1 MASPVPGFLNSGD
14 YGNYGNYGNL
24 LSVSTTPAPSQI
36 SSTTPILDRL
46 VPPPALSAKP
56 NRETPR
62 WIGYVIAI
70 VAVFVPSLW
79 IWLMMTSATVLH
91 WSSAPLDRIN
101 RAIDP
106 PVPYTELML
115 LWRFLAPML
124 ALLAVTVVH
133 ELGHVIAGKLV
144 GFQLVSAYFG
154 RLQIIP
160 PFHLR
165 WHRTDPLPGAA
176 AFIRHLPVH
185 SEHLRLRAMAV
196 YAAGPAANFA
206 CALAFFFLPPLG
218 IFFIW
223 FGAFSIMTAV
233 FNLLPFRRRS
243 LTFDGLR
250 ILRLL
255 RNTGEQ
261 ERALAIMQLSADLHS
276 GTEPE
281 NLRPEFLALAT
292 AIQDNSVFTVYGHH
306 FAYLAA
312 YYKHDDVEAARL
324 LEICLQYSSLAPAK
338 VRESM
343 FGCAVDFQASRR
355 KRLDLARQ
363 WFADIPETP
372 LTPGLR
378 SHMEATILEAEG
390 DLQGALKKLDE
401 AETVIRQSPEANLRA
416 ALLRFFQRWRKE
428 LEAQLAAKA

>member
-1 MASPVPGFLNSGD
+1 MAV
-14 YGNYGNYGNL
+14 L
-24 LSVSTTPAPSQI
+24 L
-36 SSTTPILDRL
+36 
-46 VPPPALSAKP
+46 P
-56 NRETPR
+56 NRTQ
-62 WIGYVIAI
+62 G
-70 VAVFVPSLW
+70 
-79 IWLMMTSATVLH
+79 
-91 WSSAPLDRIN
+91 
-101 RAIDP
+101 
-106 PVPYTELML
+106 
-115 LWRFLAPML
+115 
-124 ALLAVTVVH
+124 
-133 ELGHVIAGKLV
+133 
-144 GFQLVSAYFG
+144 
-154 RLQIIP
+154 
-160 PFHLR
+160 
-165 WHRTDPLPGAA
+165 
-176 AFIRHLPVH
+176 
-185 SEHLRLRAMAV
+185 LRLRGIVMVVGGPLANLASAALV
-196 YAAGPAANFA
+196 Y
-206 CALAFFFLPPLG
+206 FLLPQMG
-218 IFFIW
+218 W
-223 FGAFSIMTAV
+223 FGGLFAALSMLV
-233 FNLLPFRRRS
+233 GVGNLVPFRKRAVAS
-243 LTFDGLR
+243 DGLR
-250 ILRLL
+250 ILMLL
-255 RNTGEQ
+255 RNGAQGE
-261 ERALAIMQLSADLHS
+261 RWLAILQLVADLRS
-276 GTEPE
+276 GTDPE
-281 NLRPEFLALAT
+281 NLRSDFLALAT